1 MLDKPDFT
9 NATIERIADNGY
21 QDILNIESYPQNLQ
35 NEATEF
41 LNILINM
48 DKESIASLYFIEG
61 IDSEHIASIIIK
73 DFWENAMVD
82 ENITNEIVTNS
93 WRGFLWDL
101 EIMVERISWQIY
113 KEIISKFE
121 SRESLDIAFDSS
133 SIATYT
139 INSPQ
144 GALKQLLSNNPNF
157 YLVDKYGFDDR
168 WDNIGSEYGS
178 WNAFPYDYTQSC
190 INSFSDI
197 SFGNIGSSLRLDY
210 DVESENSDGTY
221 NGFWMDLKGT
231 SERGNYS
238 KYEALVFFV
247 RGDEIA
253 NYPQRIKIGL
263 EDKENGTVKRS
274 DIYITGIDES
284 WRMVVISFDK
294 LLKSGN
300 LQDMTNLDTL
310 SITFEKDM
318 TEANLGTIY
327 IDEIGFIKDISLLD
341 NFISKK

>member
-1 MLDKPDFT
+1 
-9 NATIERIADNGY
+9 
-21 QDILNIESYPQNLQ
+21 
-35 NEATEF
+35 
-41 LNILINM
+41 
-48 DKESIASLYFIEG
+48 
-61 IDSEHIASIIIK
+61 
-73 DFWENAMVD
+73 
-82 ENITNEIVTNS
+82 
-93 WRGFLWDL
+93 
-101 EIMVERISWQIY
+101 
-113 KEIISKFE
+113 
-121 SRESLDIAFDSS
+121 
-133 SIATYT
+133 
-139 INSPQ
+139 
-144 GALKQLLSNNPNF
+144 
-157 YLVDKYGFDDR
+157 
-168 WDNIGSEYGS
+168 
-178 WNAFPYDYTQSC
+178 
-190 INSFSDI
+190 
-197 SFGNIGSSLRLDY
+197 
-210 DVESENSDGTY
+210 
-221 NGFWMDLKGT
+221 MDLKGT

-327 IDEIGFIKDISLLD
+327 IDEIGFIKDI
-341 NFISKK
+341 K